1 MAGGLAY
8 CTAEYNVLSTY
19 EDYLNDSTVDDVS
32 KNEFDR
38 GDFKVY
44 AFHMRFLDS
53 ESEKCE
59 CASVYEATYQNI
71 QFRIDAYY
79 SKKNRDKAIKELDKI
94 AESVEYISDYKVPT
108 ETQTFDTEFISVNY
122 EPIWYA
128 GGGKTELDDDGYGE
142 VARYSFHRVGAE
154 NNAQAMSLLKMSVSI
169 EPEEDTPVVIADRRF
184 ENLSNNER
192 YENVQRGQEKIF
204 GFDAE
209 RVSFESRFGSTN
221 KVTLFK
227 NYYFEHNGYI

>member
-94 AESVEYISDYKVPT
+94 AESV
-108 ETQTFDTEFISVNY
+108 
-122 EPIWYA
+122 
-128 GGGKTELDDDGYGE
+128 LDDDGYGE